1 MNQKILFIIPSFF
14 YIENYQRLLYYND
27 LPLGVLQLS
36 SFLKERA
43 NIETSI
49 IDLRIE
55 EKKEIYNGLLTD
67 PLDSDAF
74 KDTFVKLLVHYN
86 LQDFEYVAISCYTSF
101 QYLYTNVISQIVKE
115 EFPHLS
121 IIVGGYHPTAVPE
134 DFTFKGSPFN
144 YIIRGEAEK
153 VLLEIVRNNDM
164 KMIKNS
170 NGAPL
175 PKVLTSKTSIDVNSL
190 PFPDYDLYLRKYPFK
205 NEFNFDFY
213 MSRGCP
219 YQCAFCATNYKF
231 RCFDFGN
238 FKRDFQRLCNIVE
251 EFNNK
256 SPKISF
262 ADQSFNQVGIKR
274 KVLEYILTNKLYE
287 KFTFSCQSRVEAVE
301 NDVTLIRL
309 FRRCKMII
317 GFGFETASKEMLK
330 VMDKTD
336 DPTHYIKIM
345 EKILHQYKNEDGQ
358 YCRIN
363 LLSGFPG
370 ETSESFFDTIH
381 FLEENALHEN
391 IQLSPSLFSNYPN
404 VSVYSNMEYYEKK
417 YGAEFIKEW
426 WKLKSNPLKN
436 SVPEK
441 PSKTYH
447 KKDLINDYKEQYI
460 KFLRAFKKSSF
471 KDLFIWKVFFNKWYR
486 EYTE

>member
-14 YIENYQRLLYYND
+14 YIEDYQRLLYYND

-67 PLDSDAF
+67 PFDSDAF
-74 KDTFVKLLVHYN
+74 KGTFIKLLEDIS
-86 LQDFEYVAISCYTSF
+86 LQDFEYVALSCYTSF
-101 QYLYTNVISQIVKE
+101 QYLYTNVISQVVKE

-134 DFTFKGSPFN
+134 DFTFKGSPID
-144 YIIRGEAEK
+144 YIIRGEAEN
-153 VLLEIVRNNDM
+153 VLLEIIQDNDR
-164 KMIKNS
+164 KTIKKT
-170 NGAPL
+170 NGKLL
-175 PKVLTSKTSIDVNSL
+175 PKVLTSETSIDVNSL
-190 PFPDYDLYLRKYPFK
+190 PFPDYDLYLRKYHRK
-205 NEFNFDFY
+205 TDFNFDFY
-213 MSRGCP
+213 ISRGCP
-219 YQCAFCATNYKF
+219 YQCAFCATNYSF
-231 RCFDFGN
+231 RCYDFGK
-238 FKRDFQRLCNIVE
+238 FKRDFQRLCNIAE
-251 EFNNK
+251 EYNEN

-262 ADQSFNQVGIKR
+262 ADQSFNRVGIKR
-274 KVLEYILTNKLYE
+274 KVLEYILKNKLYE
-287 KFTFSCQSRVEAVE
+287 KFTFSCQSRVETVKNNRA
-301 NDVTLIRL
+301 LIRL

-330 VMDKTD
+330 IMHKTD
-336 DPTHYIKIM
+336 DPTHYINMMK
-345 EKILHQYKNEDGQ
+345 KILQQYKNEGDQ

-370 ETSESFFDTIH
+370 ETSKSFFDTIS
-381 FLEENALHEN
+381 FLEENAIHEN

-404 VSVYSNMEYYEKK
+404 VYVYSNMEDYEKK
-417 YGAEFIKEW
+417 YGADFIKEW
-426 WKLKSNPLKN
+426 WKLKSNPFKN
-436 SVPEK
+436 SVPEM

-447 KKDLINDYKEQYI
+447 KKDLINDYKENYI
-460 KFLRAFKKSSF
+460 RIIRAFKKSSF
-471 KDLFIWKVFFNKWYR
+471 KDLVMWKAFYNKWYR
-486 EYTE
+486 EYTK

>member
-1 MNQKILFIIPSFF
+1 MNQNILFIIPSYF
-14 YIENYQRLLYYND
+14 YIEEYQRLLYYND

-36 SFLKERA
+36 SFLKERT

-55 EKKEIYNGLLTD
+55 EKKFNGLLTD
-67 PLDSDAF
+67 PFDNDAF
-74 KDTFVKLLVHYN
+74 KDTFIKLLEDFS
-86 LQDFEYVAISCYTSF
+86 LQDFEYVALSCYNSF

-134 DFTFKGSPFN
+134 DFTFKGSSFD

-153 VLLEIVRNNDM
+153 ALLEIVRDNNM
-164 KMIKNS
+164 KMIKKS
-170 NGAPL
+170 NGDPF

-190 PFPDYDLYLRKYPFK
+190 PFPDYDLYLRKYPYK

-219 YQCAFCATNYKF
+219 YQCAFCATNYRF
-231 RCFDFGN
+231 RCYDFGN
-238 FKRDFQRLCNIVE
+238 FKRHFQRLCNIVE
-251 EFNNK
+251 EFNNN

-262 ADQSFNQVGIKR
+262 ADQSFNRVGIKR
-274 KVLEYILTNKLYE
+274 KVLEHIFTNKLYE
-287 KFTFSCQSRVEAVE
+287 KFTFSCQSRVETVE
-301 NDVTLIRL
+301 NDEALIRL
-309 FRRCKMII
+309 FRHCKMII

-330 VMDKTD
+330 IMHKTD
-336 DPTHYIKIM
+336 DPTHYINMMK
-345 EKILHQYKNEDGQ
+345 KILQQYKNEGDQ

-370 ETSESFFDTIH
+370 ESSESFFDTIS
-381 FLEENALHEN
+381 FLEENAIHEN

-404 VSVYSNMEYYEKK
+404 VYVYSNMNYYEKK

-426 WKLKSNPLKN
+426 WKLKSNPFKN
-436 SVPEK
+436 SVPEML
-441 PSKTYH
+441 SSTYY
-447 KKDLINDYKEQYI
+447 KKDLINDYKENYI
-460 KFLRAFKKSSF
+460 RIIRAFKKSSF
-471 KDLFIWKVFFNKWYR
+471 NHLVIWKAFFNKWYR